1 MSYFLHTVEVNGQTL
16 TRTTNGYK
24 YEYAVL
30 VAGRKIEAIRA
41 GLQRTIDAADPEFV
55 SSRLE
60 GFLAGNEHAQA
71 WTPQRRAEFLEDQIE
86 GELARRIPEA
96 KRAQK
101 QLKALESVP
110 AGTFVWEKASWHADF
125 ELAKKAAR
133 GYREHIIRAT
143 VTVK

>member
-24 YEYAVL
+24 YEFAVL

-41 GLQRTIDAADPEFV
+41 GLQRTIDSANPERV

-60 GFLAGNEHAQA
+60 AFLEGDERTSA
-71 WTPQRRAEFLEDQIE
+71 WTPEARAEWLADQTE
-86 GELARRIPEA
+86 VKLSRLLPEA

-101 QLKALESVP
+101 ELKALESVP
-110 AGTFVWEKASWHADF
+110 AGTFIWEKASWHADF